1 MILMTEVIFLDNDEA
16 PGSLMS
22 HWVSSH
28 QPMRSSS
35 LVTGPALSELF
46 TLGRN
51 LTTNLRSPGYKPL
64 PLPLSPQSLT
74 SLVHSSVTRSSSS
87 PHFDFQCMINQT
99 RCRSE
104 YILLVFL
111 LLSPP
116 STVPTL

>member
-28 QPMRSSS
+28 QPMRSLS

-51 LTTNLRSPGYKPL
+51 LTTNLCSPGSKPL
-64 PLPLSPQSLT
+64 PLSAQSLT

-104 YILLVFL
+104 YFLLVFL